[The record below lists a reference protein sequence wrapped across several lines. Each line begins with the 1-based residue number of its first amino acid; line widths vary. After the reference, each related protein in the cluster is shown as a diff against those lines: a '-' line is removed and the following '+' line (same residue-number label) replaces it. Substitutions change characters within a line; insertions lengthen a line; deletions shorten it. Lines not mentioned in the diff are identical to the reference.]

1 MWLEFFPSPPSS
13 IIRPCKSPP
22 SILQPPSCRLAQQ
35 IWSLFRSALRNPKK
49 KISWYKTN
57 TQSESRLSKVKPYA
71 LLFLFHHN
79 CNFLYHNS
87 SAPCHLSLGH
97 FAVLFHLPADLSGLL
112 GLSLLFP
119 LFPPSDPFRALLAV
133 RCSFVSL
140 ATTDTVNLRQLWIYC
155 LFGISRCFHDSTVA
169 LVCLI

>member
-1 MWLEFFPSPPSS
+1 MAWIFSFPTFIHHSS
-13 IIRPCKSPP
+13 LQKPP
-22 SILQPPSCRLAQQ
+22 SILQPPSCRLSQQ
-35 IWSLFRSALRNPKK
+35 IWSLFSSALQNPKK
-49 KISWYKTN
+49 KISRYKTN
-57 TQSESRLSKVKPYA
+57 TQSESRFSKVKPYA

-119 LFPPSDPFRALLAV
+119 LFFPQWSFQSATHCAAALSAAPLC
-133 RCSFVSL
+133 RL
-140 ATTDTVNLRQLWIYC
+140 QPQTR
-155 LFGISRCFHDSTVA
+155 
-169 LVCLI
+169 